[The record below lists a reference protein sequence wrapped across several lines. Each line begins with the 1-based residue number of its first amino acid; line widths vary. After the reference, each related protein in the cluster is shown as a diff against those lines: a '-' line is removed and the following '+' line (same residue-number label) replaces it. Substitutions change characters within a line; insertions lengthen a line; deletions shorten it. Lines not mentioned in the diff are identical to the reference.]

1 MFVLLHLQ
9 VKLLSSRRCYF
20 QIMLIFSLFFL
31 HQLCV
36 VLCNLQRGAKKP
48 ASCEQALWWGL
59 ACEGTSERNTDDD
72 GSENVRAREGSD
84 TARLDWGNKHA
95 YRIQYLQVPYLETL
109 ERWSWA
115 SLGSS
120 QGKYLL
126 KPSLN
131 TGLTLTAGFGRVV
144 SIWVHPFRE
153 LLCAVQYS
161 DQIFWENSSN
171 TRSEG

>member
-1 MFVLLHLQ
+1 M
-9 VKLLSSRRCYF
+9 
-20 QIMLIFSLFFL
+20 LFFVICNGG
-31 HQLCV
+31 QKSQRAASKLCD
-36 VLCNLQRGAKKP
+36 
-48 ASCEQALWWGL
+48 E

-72 GSENVRAREGSD
+72 SSENVRARDRSD

-109 ERWSWA
+109 ERWSRA

-131 TGLTLTAGFGRVV
+131 TGLTLTAGFGRV

-153 LLCAVQYS
+153 LLCAVQILGP
-161 DQIFWENSSN
+161 DILREFLKH
-171 TRSEG
+171 EG